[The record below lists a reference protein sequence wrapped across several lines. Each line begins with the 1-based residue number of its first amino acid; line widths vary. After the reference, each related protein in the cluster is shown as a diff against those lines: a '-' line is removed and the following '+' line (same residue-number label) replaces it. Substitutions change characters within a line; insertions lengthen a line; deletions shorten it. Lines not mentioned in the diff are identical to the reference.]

1 MPNLPRNDMS
11 ATNSLHYELCKL
23 GGKFLKSRKNAEPW
37 RTPWK
42 YVAVELV
49 TLTAENPDVWATNG
63 SDTVVIEVKTS
74 HSDFLA
80 DQRKWHRSKE
90 AELGGFQL
98 GNYRYYLCPIGVIE
112 VDELPENWGLL
123 VWDGKKIQK
132 VKQATRVKV
141 DSSGEMK
148 IMTSIMSRILRPQIF
163 NFREKVELV
172 IKK

>member
-1 MPNLPRNDMS
+1 MS

-23 GGKFLKSRKNAEPW
+23 GGKWLKSRKNAEPW

-98 GNYRYYLCPIGVIE
+98 GNYRYYLCPIGVIK

-123 VWDGKKIQK
+123 VWDGKTIQK

-141 DSSGEMK
+141 DSSGEMMV
-148 IMTSIMSRILRPQIF
+148 MTSIMSRILRPQIF
-163 NFREKVELV
+163 NFREGVELKL
-172 IKK
+172 IEK